1 MKALLQFNK
10 YKVLEM
16 TYKSTFVTNFDEAIS
31 PIFSIQIGLNE
42 ENNRDAIVQLAVEIG
57 NQSEDDYIKVVI
69 AGYFTFEADGEI
81 DDDIIYKY
89 YELNGT
95 AILFPYLR
103 SIVSDLTSKGED
115 SPIILPTINIP
126 ALLKSKQDKE

>member
-10 YKVLEM
+10 FKVLEM
-16 TYKSTFVTNFDEAIS
+16 IYKSSLRGSFEDDIVSPTFGV
-31 PIFSIQIGLNE
+31 QIGLNE
-42 ENNRDAIVQLAVEIG
+42 DNIRQAIVQLTVEIG
-57 NQSEDDYIKVVI
+57 EQSEEDYLRVVI
-69 AGYFTFEADGEI
+69 AGFFTFDS
-81 DDDIIYKY
+81 DDEVSDDVIHKY

-115 SPIILPTINIP
+115 HPIILPTINIP
-126 ALLKSKQDKE
+126 ALLASEKSE

>member
-1 MKALLQFNK
+1 MRALLQFNSF
-10 YKVLEM
+10 KVLEM
-16 TYKSTFVTNFDEAIS
+16 AYKSSFLTNFDETVS
-31 PIFSIQIGLNE
+31 PEFSIQIGLNE
-42 ENNRDAIVQLAVEIG
+42 DDSRQAIVQLAVEIG
-57 NQSEDDYIKVVI
+57 DQSEEDYLKVVI
-69 AGYFTFEADGEI
+69 AGYFTFEADDEV
-81 DDDIIYKY
+81 DDDIIYNY

-126 ALLKSKQDKE
+126 ALLKSKQDEE